1 MSVFCFCKFVI
12 YVTKLFRKKG
22 KLVHVL
28 FIFMSSHCD
37 IVAGFVIPHH
47 DIMLGIGC
55 IKYNICDHYLYL
67 FFYCCNYSAIIAD
80 VLNFVD
86 KYWCYLLENKLSLL
100 YKNHGVTIESLIL
113 VRMPLQANSI

>member
-1 MSVFCFCKFVI
+1 
-12 YVTKLFRKKG
+12 
-22 KLVHVL
+22 
-28 FIFMSSHCD
+28 MSSHGD

-47 DIMLGIGC
+47 DMMLGVGC

-67 FFYCCNYSAIIAD
+67 FFYYCNYSAIIAD
-80 VLNFVD
+80 VLNFID
-86 KYWCYLLENKLSLL
+86 KYLCYLLENKLSLL